1 MKATKLMMILALGSF
16 ITACAT
22 TKTAKPEV
30 HAKTE
35 VAVPAQSTVYFGF
48 DKSDI
53 GSDARHLI
61 TGHSS
66 FLSAHPAKHVRL
78 EGHTD
83 ERGSREYN
91 VGLGERRAQSV
102 RRLMLFQ
109 GVADNQMEPSSYG
122 EERPAAKGHNEAGW
136 ERNRRV
142 EIVYKN

>member
-1 MKATKLMMILALGSF
+1 MKATKLIMILALGSV
-16 ITACAT
+16 ISACAT
-22 TKTAKPEV
+22 TKTEEVKPTT
-30 HAKTE
+30 KT
-35 VAVPAQSTVYFGF
+35 VVTVPHQSTVYFGF

-122 EERPAAKGHNEAGW
+122 EERPAVRGHNEAAW
-136 ERNRRV
+136 EKNRRV

>member
-1 MKATKLMMILALGSF
+1 MKAMKLMTIFVLGSF
-16 ITACAT
+16 IAAC
-22 TKTAKPEV
+22 
-30 HAKTE
+30 AKTE
-35 VAVPAQSTVYFGF
+35 TTTKKPDVKQVATAPAQSTVYFAF
-48 DKSDI
+48 DSSEF
-53 GSDARHLI
+53 GPEARQII

-66 FLSAHPAKHVRL
+66 YLASNSGKQVRL
-78 EGHTD
+78 EGHCD

-122 EERPAAKGHNEAGW
+122 EERPAAKGHNEAAW
-136 ERNRRV
+136 AKNRRV

>member
-1 MKATKLMMILALGSF
+1 MKATKLIMILALGGF

-22 TKTAKPEV
+22 TTKEETTTVTKSV
-30 HAKTE
+30 
-35 VAVPAQSTVYFGF
+35 VSVPDQSTVYFGF

-53 GSDARHLI
+53 GADARSLV
-61 TGHSS
+61 TAHSS
-66 FLSAHPAKHVRL
+66 FLSANPAKQVRL
-78 EGHTD
+78 EGHCD

-122 EERPAAKGHNEAGW
+122 EERPAARGHNEAAW